1 MTDYLGNLG
10 ILIEFMSEIV
20 HLVISYNF
28 IAMNFFFVCVCLV
41 CLLCLGTIKLPLTI
55 HSIISIHFE
64 RNYSC
69 CFFLRDSFKELSV
82 IVKLRHTTHV
92 ADL

>member
-28 IAMNFFFVCVCLV
+28 IAMNFFCVCVCV
-41 CLLCLGTIKLPLTI
+41 SGVFVVFGNNKVTVD
-55 HSIISIHFE
+55 
-64 RNYSC
+64 YSQYY
-69 CFFLRDSFKELSV
+69 F
-82 IVKLRHTTHV
+82 HTF
-92 ADL
+92 

>member
-28 IAMNFFFVCVCLV
+28 IAMKYFFCVCVSGV
-41 CLLCLGTIKLPLTI
+41 FVVFGDNKVTVDYSQYYFHKFWEEFQLLLFL
-55 HSIISIHFE
+55 E
-64 RNYSC
+64 R
-69 CFFLRDSFKELSV
+69 
-82 IVKLRHTTHV
+82 
-92 ADL
+92 